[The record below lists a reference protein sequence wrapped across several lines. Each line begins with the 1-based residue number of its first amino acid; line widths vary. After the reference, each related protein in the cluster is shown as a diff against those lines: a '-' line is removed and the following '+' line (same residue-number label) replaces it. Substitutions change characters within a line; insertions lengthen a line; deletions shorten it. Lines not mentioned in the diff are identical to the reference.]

1 MTETTA
7 TLEEMEKKIK
17 TMETRL
23 ASMKKAYKNRKLEG
37 LRIAMEARKSA
48 EDAVMDELKALGYKR
63 VPYKNLTSYVDQMNS
78 VWRWQVLY
86 SSKKYQVARRL
97 GYRSGLEVK
106 LSEYLDELKIKYI
119 YEGIK
124 IEWEDLA
131 YRQYT
136 PDFVLPNGI
145 IIETKGLFTVADR
158 RKHLCIQ
165 QQHPKLDIRFVFTS
179 SRRKLQKGSKTTYGM
194 WCEKNNLKYHDRI
207 IPEDWLKERKKK
219 PHPVFI
225 EFTGK
230 KIIRRYT

>member
-1 MTETTA
+1 M
-7 TLEEMEKKIK
+7 
-17 TMETRL
+17 
-23 ASMKKAYKNRKLEG
+23 
-37 LRIAMEARKSA
+37 
-48 EDAVMDELKALGYKR
+48 
-63 VPYKNLTSYVDQMNS
+63 
-78 VWRWQVLY
+78 LY
-86 SSKKYQVARRL
+86 SSKQYQVARKL

-106 LSEYLDELKIKYI
+106 LSEFLDELKIKYI

-158 RKHLCIQ
+158 RKHICIQ
-165 QQHPKLDIRFVFTS
+165 HQHPKLDIRFVFTS

-194 WCEKNNLKYHDRI
+194 WWEKNNFRYHDRI

-219 PHPVFI
+219 PHPEFI
-225 EFTGK
+225 KFSGK
-230 KIIRRYT
+230 KIIRRYK

>member
-17 TMETRL
+17 TMENKL
-23 ASMKKAYKNRKLEG
+23 ADMKKAYKNRKLEG

-48 EDAVMDELKALGYKR
+48 EDAVLDELKALGYKR
-63 VPYKNLTSYVDQMNS
+63 VPYKNLTSYVEQMNS

-86 SSKKYQVARRL
+86 SSKQYKVARKL

-131 YRQYT
+131 YRTYT

-145 IIETKGLFTVADR
+145 IIETKGLFTVDDR
-158 RKHLCIQ
+158 RKHICINR
-165 QQHPKLDIRFVFTS
+165 QHPKLDIRFVFTS
-179 SRRKLQKGSKTTYGM
+179 SKRKLKKGSKTTYGT
-194 WCEKNNLKYHDRI
+194 WCDKNKFLFADRV
-207 IPEDWLKERKKK
+207 IPESWLKERKKK
-219 PHPVFI
+219 PHPEFI
-225 EFTGK
+225 AFSGK
-230 KIIRRYT
+230 KIIRRYK